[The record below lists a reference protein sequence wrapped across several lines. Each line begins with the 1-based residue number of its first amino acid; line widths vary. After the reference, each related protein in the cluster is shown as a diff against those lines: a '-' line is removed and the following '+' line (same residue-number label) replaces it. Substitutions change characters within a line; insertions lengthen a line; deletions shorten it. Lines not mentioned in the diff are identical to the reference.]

1 MKSIISPKIAEL
13 ADQLNNGNTQAMH
26 LFLHELK
33 TNRTPIIE
41 TCPMNRQYYLI
52 TYIWL
57 GDKETE
63 NVYVFGSYPG
73 WDLHSNRLER
83 LSDTN
88 LWYKTF
94 RTNEMFISTYHF
106 SVNDYFEHDWIARSE
121 QYQLDSFNNN
131 IFGKGKDKAAVLEM
145 GMEMQYDK
153 NSPQN
158 YNPKGKVETYSFYS
172 SILGNTR
179 KIHIYTPH
187 DYSRTSNLQNLL
199 ITFDG
204 KTFMQNLSAPA
215 TLDHFI
221 HKQEIPS
228 CIVIGIDHHVD
239 RLNELT
245 YNDKMNSFLT
255 EELFHWIQTK
265 YHVHKDPAHITIAG
279 LSLGGLAAFYA
290 ALQNPHIFGNVLSL
304 SGSVHWK
311 KDGYEEKLP
320 WIEKQFLSL
329 HHALQLRM
337 YMAAGTLEN
346 EPLLKANRNLSKTL
360 REKEY
365 LVAYDEYQGG
375 HDEIW
380 WREKFAEG
388 VLALNHSKATL

>member
-1 MKSIISPKIAEL
+1 MKSILSPKITEL
-13 ADQLNNGNTQAMH
+13 TDQLSNGDTRAFH
-26 LFLHELK
+26 TFLDELK
-33 TNRTPIIE
+33 ANETPLIE
-41 TCPMNRQYYLI
+41 TCPMNNQYHLI

-57 GDKETE
+57 GDKDTE
-63 NVYVFGSYPG
+63 NIYVFGSYPG

-94 RTNEMFISTYHF
+94 RTNKRFISIYHF
-106 SVNDYFEHDWIARSE
+106 SVNDYFEQNWIARSE
-121 QYQLDSFNNN
+121 QYQLDPFNSH
-131 IFGKGKDKAAVLEM
+131 IFGEGTDRAAVLEI

-153 NSPQN
+153 RFPKN
-158 YNPKGKVETYSFYS
+158 YNPQGKVETYSFYS
-172 SILGNTR
+172 SVLGNTR
-179 KIHIYTPH
+179 KIYIYTPH
-187 DYSRTSNLQNLL
+187 DYSLTSSLQNLIL
-199 ITFDG
+199 TFDG
-204 KTFMQNLSAPA
+204 NSFMQNLSAPA
-215 TLDHFI
+215 TLNHLI

-228 CIVIGIDHHVD
+228 CIVVGIEHVD

-245 YNDKMNSFLT
+245 YNDKMNAFLI
-255 EELFHWIQTK
+255 EELLPWIQTK
-265 YHVHKDPAHITIAG
+265 YHVYKDPAHATIAG

-290 ALQNPHIFGNVLSL
+290 ALQNPHVFGNVLSL

-320 WIEKQFLSL
+320 WMEKQFLSISNTL
-329 HHALQLRM
+329 RLRM

-346 EPLLKANRNLSKTL
+346 EPLLQANRSLYKAL

-365 LVAYDEYQGG
+365 QIIYSEFQGG

-380 WREKFAEG
+380 WREQLAEG
-388 VLALNHSKATL
+388 LLALNNSRSLS